1 MEIQESVLLRR
12 VGRMD
17 PVSVPEFEALGG
29 FSGIRKALSMEKEEI
44 LEEISR
50 SNLKGRG
57 GAGYPAGRK
66 WKSLYRI
73 EGDTKYIV
81 CNADEGEPG
90 TFKDRVLLEETPLSV
105 IEGMLIAGYVFGSK
119 QGYIYIRGEY
129 RRIQKILRQPCKMQ
143 RMRDTWEKD
152 ILGVPGFDYSI
163 TVVSGGEPM
172 YAARIPPCSTPSKG
186 KQGGPESNRLIW
198 PK

>member
-57 GAGYPAGRK
+57 RRRLSCRAEMEK
-66 WKSLYRI
+66 LI
-73 EGDTKYIV
+73 Q
-81 CNADEGEPG
+81 
-90 TFKDRVLLEETPLSV
+90 DR
-105 IEGMLIAGYVFGSK
+105 
-119 QGYIYIRGEY
+119 R
-129 RRIQKILRQPCKMQ
+129 
-143 RMRDTWEKD
+143 
-152 ILGVPGFDYSI
+152 
-163 TVVSGGEPM
+163 
-172 YAARIPPCSTPSKG
+172 
-186 KQGGPESNRLIW
+186 
-198 PK
+198 

>member
-73 EGDTKYIV
+73 EGDTMRTKESP
-81 CNADEGEPG
+81 A
-90 TFKDRVLLEETPLSV
+90 PLRT
-105 IEGMLIAGYVFGSK
+105 GCCWK
-119 QGYIYIRGEY
+119 KR
-129 RRIQKILRQPCKMQ
+129 P
-143 RMRDTWEKD
+143 
-152 ILGVPGFDYSI
+152 
-163 TVVSGGEPM
+163 
-172 YAARIPPCSTPSKG
+172 
-186 KQGGPESNRLIW
+186 
-198 PK
+198 

>member
-66 WKSLYRI
+66 WKAY
-73 EGDTKYIV
+73 T
-81 CNADEGEPG
+81 
-90 TFKDRVLLEETPLSV
+90 
-105 IEGMLIAGYVFGSK
+105 GSK
-119 QGYIYIRGEY
+119 G
-129 RRIQKILRQPCKMQ
+129 IQSILYA
-143 RMRDTWEKD
+143 MRTK
-152 ILGVPGFDYSI
+152 
-163 TVVSGGEPM
+163 
-172 YAARIPPCSTPSKG
+172 
-186 KQGGPESNRLIW
+186 ESPAPLRTGCCW
-198 PK
+198 KKRP